1 MIFLTTKRGGRHLF
15 FCRKTIL
22 VESVLLPTAIV
33 TRARS
38 GLEKPKQ
45 FDDSFITPTKRKA
58 VSPAVQAAP
67 EAKKVK
73 VEILTDNAGG
83 SYHILENTGDEAA
96 GEKNSE
102 ECKEIPSDSEEDLSA
117 QAQAGTKLTVCLH
130 RKHIACTVI

>member
-1 MIFLTTKRGGRHLF
+1 M
-15 FCRKTIL
+15 
-22 VESVLLPTAIV
+22 PTAIV

-45 FDDSFITPTKRKA
+45 FDDSFVTPTKRKA
-58 VSPAVQAAP
+58 AIPVQAAP

-73 VEILTDNAGG
+73 VEILTDSAGG

-96 GEKNSE
+96 GGKTVE

-117 QAQAGTKLTVCLH
+117 QAQSGTKLTVCLH